1 MPKFNHTELEN
12 IKQAYHTGRELAD
25 AGMLEDALP
34 YFDQVLRML
43 PRRRRD
49 RVYRI
54 EKATAMAAVCPQGVL
69 WLPAV
74 FRDALLAKAFCLNEL
89 GRLDD
94 AFVLLQRAV
103 ELDPENPQVYAELGF
118 TLTSQDNLELAHS
131 AYVFA
136 AELEPNNPAHQ
147 RALARLALVK
157 EQFAEARDLSLRAL
171 ELDPVSIQALQHL
184 ALAEYRLGNLE
195 DAITAL
201 ERAHALAPTDAESVR
216 RLASALHEAGRLRKA
231 IECVNE
237 YLQARPEDTDVLG
250 LMTDLLQQEGTAP
263 ELLPHAERLLARDP
277 HDVAALDLLA
287 WGFYQQGRLVDA
299 RDVLRK
305 LVNLDP
311 AQPYH
316 HFKLGVMYQ
325 ALGTLPDAMA
335 AFLRAVAMGQGSD
348 IETMASEAITVLD
361 QVQIEQLVA
370 RGRMDLNFRHR
381 LQLEPE
387 LTLHQCGV
395 ILSPLGFVML
405 QTFDFGEEHDG
416 PEMGARTIH

>member
-1 MPKFNHTELEN
+1 MPKFSHNELEN

-25 AGMLEDALP
+25 AGMLEDAIQ
-34 YFDQVLRML
+34 YFDKVLRML

-54 EKATAMAAVCPQGVL
+54 EKAAPLLAGAEGVL
-69 WLPAV
+69 WLPPV

-118 TLTSQDNLELAHS
+118 TLSSQDNLALAHS
-131 AYVFA
+131 AYECA

-147 RALARLALVK
+147 RALARLALV
-157 EQFAEARDLSLRAL
+157 EERFEEARDLSLRVL
-171 ELDPVSIQALQHL
+171 ELDATSIHALQHL

-195 DAITAL
+195 KAILAL
-201 ERAHALAPTDAESVR
+201 ERARALAPADAESVR
-216 RLASALHEAGRLRKA
+216 RLASVLHEAGRIRKA
-231 IECVNE
+231 IDCVNE
-237 YLQARPEDTDVLG
+237 YLLANPLDTDVLG
-250 LMTDLLQQEGTAP
+250 LMTDLLQQDGKAP
-263 ELLPHAERLLARDP
+263 ELIPHAERLLARNPRDI
-277 HDVAALDLLA
+277 AALDLLA
-287 WGFYQQGRLVDA
+287 WGYYQQGRLEAA
-299 RDVLRK
+299 RDTLRR

-311 AQPYH
+311 EQPYH

-325 ALGTLPDAMA
+325 AMGQLPNAMA

-348 IETMASEAITVLD
+348 LEAMATEAISVLD
-361 QVQIEQLVA
+361 QVQIEQLIA
-370 RGRMDLNFRHR
+370 RARLDSDFRHR

-387 LTLHQCGV
+387 LTLHHCGV

-405 QTFDFGEEHDG
+405 QAFDFGEERDVPDVG
-416 PEMGARTIH
+416 SRIVN